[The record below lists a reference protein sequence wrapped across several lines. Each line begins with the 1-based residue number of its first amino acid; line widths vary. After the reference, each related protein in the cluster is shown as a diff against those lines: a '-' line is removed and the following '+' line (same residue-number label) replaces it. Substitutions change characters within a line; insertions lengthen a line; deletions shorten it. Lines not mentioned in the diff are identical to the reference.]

1 MSKTCLV
8 YRSFTIDT
16 AAFEIAGTGRFT
28 SSLKISAPGS
38 TQTTQTTLV
47 DLRVTHHLFS
57 SSEEAM
63 SMTIAEGRMLV
74 DLLAMDKA
82 RGTSDG

>member
-8 YRSFTIDT
+8 YRGFTIEA
-16 AAFEIAGTGRFT
+16 AAFEVAGTGRFT

-38 TQTTQTTLV
+38 TQTSLV
-47 DLRVTHHLFS
+47 DLRVTHHLFT

-82 RGTSDG
+82 RGVPSDE